1 LPAVTVPGSR
11 NGVLSFASP
20 SSVVSGRGC
29 SSTSTFTGTL
39 PAIYGQPGQIAL
51 VPEHNHPVVLC
62 GEGFLALEE
71 ISNSEGIDM
80 TPELRRWGHRR
91 FAVTS
96 S

>member
-1 LPAVTVPGSR
+1 VRASSRPYAGAYTHMDQAKISVWRAHAVE
-11 NGVLSFASP
+11 A
-20 SSVVSGRGC
+20 
-29 SSTSTFTGTL
+29 GTL